1 MAQVRKTSAFEK
13 MLLVVGLL
21 VLVIG
26 YMLINKTYIAEG
38 SALSWGLLQ
47 TIFLWMLMVI
57 FIILLAIGEDIKEGI
72 LIEQLEEIKSLKEA
86 KRELESMHEYNSVF
100 EELEKAERRKVKLR
114 VTEEM

>member
-1 MAQVRKTSAFEK
+1 MVQVRKTSSFEK
-13 MLLVVGLL
+13 MLLIVGLL

-26 YMLINKTYIAEG
+26 YMLINKTYVVEG
-38 SALSWGLLQ
+38 STLSWGLLQ

-86 KRELESMHEYNSVF
+86 LLKR
-100 EELEKAERRKVKLR
+100 KK
-114 VTEEM
+114 